1 MCDQVALRLGP
12 KARVAN
18 DGRRSCRDGSLWW
31 QTGSNRH
38 SCRMGLPRALETDCG
53 RQPLSPRVLVGF
65 DGSRGT
71 WLALDWARREALA
84 RGVRLR
90 VVKCSGL
97 PALVPSAA
105 AADLLVLGTDGGSGS
120 SLLRRSL
127 GGAASRRSPCPVVVV
142 RGSREGPV
150 RRIVVGVDGSSAAGA
165 AVDWACEE
173 ATIHGADLWV
183 VHAVDSGVERSDAQC
198 LLDLAIAECRERTD
212 SIVVGLLIQ
221 GSAGPALIALSRDAD
236 LVAIGSRGRS
246 GFKTA
251 LFGSVAVTVAEH
263 ADCPVAVTH
272 PTVRTAG
279 QR

>member
-1 MCDQVALRLGP
+1 MD
-12 KARVAN
+12 
-18 DGRRSCRDGSLWW
+18 SLA
-31 QTGSNRH
+31 
-38 SCRMGLPRALETDCG
+38 ALETDCQQ
-53 RQPLSPRVLVGF
+53 QPLSPRVLVGF

-71 WLALDWARREALA
+71 GLALDWARREALA

-97 PALVPSAA
+97 PVLLARAS

-120 SLLRRSL
+120 HLLRRSL
-127 GGAASRRSPCPVVVV
+127 GGAAARRSPCPVVVV
-142 RGSREGPV
+142 RGTRLGPV

-183 VHAVDSGVERSDAQC
+183 VHAVDCDVDRAKAQS
-198 LLDLAIAECRERTD
+198 LLDLAIAECHQRTNAV
-212 SIVVGLLIQ
+212 VVGLLVE
-221 GSAGPALIALSRDAD
+221 GSAAPALIALSRDAD

-251 LFGSVAVTVAEH
+251 LFGSVAETVAEN

-272 PTVRTAG
+272 PKLRTAG
-279 QR
+279 QE